1 MMSYLRPS
9 GLKAMILLVFSVSW
23 ILPASA
29 SEVFTLKNI
38 EVVSLDEAEQVRLEF
53 DGEFN
58 GEPLINFEYG
68 SMSLRFNSVH
78 ADPALPPLT
87 ETKSDSF
94 IKAVRAIQVPET
106 NFVHL
111 DIILKSPSFKL
122 EHPDI
127 TRSGNYVSLG
137 LRRLV
142 TSTPALSNTEVLTK
156 EVESRV
162 NTDQTLSST
171 ISGNSA
177 EESSLNNVI
186 DFLPIP
192 TNDWASTM
200 LTLVLSLLFVL
211 LLIYLIAYL
220 YNRFFSGRFP
230 SMQGSVRIKQVSSF
244 HVGPKQKVVILDMNN
259 RKFACGVTPSSINL
273 IAELQDETDQSFL
286 HAIQTDEKNDQ
297 INIDQARADF
307 LKTRVSDAQN
317 ADVPDIKRVDEE
329 KNFDMAIENEDHAKE
344 IFLKP
349 NSQQESDI
357 DQSIDENKSFSTPIR
372 PSFSKSQDKSEKLA
386 FRSQTVQD
394 FASKFSERLKFLK
407 PIK

>member
-1 MMSYLRPS
+1 MSFLRPS
-9 GLKAMILLVFSVSW
+9 RLKAVILLIFSVIW
-23 ILPASA
+23 IFPAFASA
-29 SEVFTLKNI
+29 LITLKNI
-38 EVVSLDEAEQVRLEF
+38 EVDSRHEVEQILLEF
-53 DGEFN
+53 DGKYN
-58 GEPLINFEYG
+58 GEPIINFDHG

-78 ADPALPPLT
+78 ADPALPLQT

-94 IKAVRAIQVPET
+94 IKAVRAVQVPET
-106 NFVHL
+106 NVVHL

-122 EHPDI
+122 DHPDI
-127 TRSGNYVSLG
+127 SRNGNYVSLG
-137 LRRLV
+137 LRRLI
-142 TSTPALSNTEVLTK
+142 TSTPSLSNTEVLTK

-177 EESSLNNVI
+177 DESFLNDMN
-186 DFLPIP
+186 DFMPIA
-192 TNDWASTM
+192 TEDWATTM

-286 HAIQTDEKNDQ
+286 HVLQTDEKNDQ

-307 LKTRVSDAQN
+307 LRARAVDAQD
-317 ADVPDIKRVDEE
+317 ADAPEFNQVDKEE
-329 KNFDMAIENEDHAKE
+329 NFDEVIENENEGKE

-349 NSQQESDI
+349 NSQQGNDF
-357 DQSIDENKSFSTPIR
+357 DQSTDENKNFSTPIR
-372 PSFSKSQDKSEKLA
+372 PRFTKMQDKPEKLA
-386 FRSQTVQD
+386 YGNQSVQD
-394 FASKFSERLKFLK
+394 FANKLSERLKFLK